1 MTPLI
6 SAQSFMP
13 KLYLK
18 IEYNNPSL
26 SIKHRSIPKQI
37 FSLFRDKSITQ
48 KTHLAILTAGSAGAS
63 VSWAAR
69 QIGCNSTVVVPHG
82 TSENLIRYIKWLG
95 SEIVTTDASQVMT
108 VMKKFKDDPSCKVIE
123 QLNDPTFISHYY
135 SIGAELLEQHSNI
148 STAIVP
154 AGTAASVMGI
164 SYSLRKHEIK
174 IYAVEPA
181 EAPVLQGGSWGPHN
195 IPGLAPPMKTQLFN
209 PKDVDGVISVPSQ
222 KAWDTAASTLT
233 VLGEPVGP
241 SSGAAIAAAQQ
252 LREEGLSGDIVA
264 ICPSQMVTSL

>member
-13 KLYLK
+13 QLYLK

-26 SIKHRSIPKQI
+26 SIKHRSIPNQI

-48 KTHLAILTAGSAGAS
+48 KTHLAILTAGSAGVS
-63 VSWAAR
+63 VAWAAR
-69 QIGCNSTVVVPHG
+69 QIGCNSTVVVPDG
-82 TSENLIRYIKWLG
+82 TSENLTRYIKWLG
-95 SEIVTTDASQVMT
+95 STVITAEPGQVKA
-108 VMKKFKDDPSCKVIE
+108 VIKEFQDDPTCKVIE
-123 QLNDPTFISHYY
+123 QLNDPAFIPHYY
-135 SIGAELLEQHSNI
+135 SIGEELLKQHADI
-148 STAIVP
+148 SAVIVP

-164 SYSLRKHEIK
+164 SRSLRKFGIK

-181 EAPVLQGGSWGPHN
+181 EAPVLQGGAWEPHN
-195 IPGLAPPMKTQLFN
+195 IPGLAPPMKTQLFD
-209 PKDVDGVISVPSQ
+209 PRDVDRIISVPSQ
-222 KAWDTAASTLT
+222 KAWDTAASILG
-233 VLGEPVGP
+233 VIGEPVGP

-264 ICPSQMVTSL
+264 VCPSQIVTSL

>member
-13 KLYLK
+13 ELYLK

-26 SIKHRSIPKQI
+26 SIKHRSIPNQI

-63 VSWAAR
+63 VAWAAR
-69 QIGCNSTVVVPHG
+69 QIGCNSTVVVPEG
-82 TSENLIRYIKWLG
+82 TSENLLRYIKWLG
-95 SEIVTTDASQVMT
+95 AVVIVTEPSQIKT
-108 VMKKFKDDPSCKVIE
+108 VIKEFQDDPACKVIE
-123 QLNDPTFISHYY
+123 QLSDPSFISHYCL
-135 SIGAELLEQHSNI
+135 IGEELLKQHADI
-148 STAIVP
+148 SAVVVP

-164 SYSLRKHEIK
+164 SGSLRKLGIK

-195 IPGLAPPMKTQLFN
+195 IPGLAPPVKTKLFD
-209 PKDVDGVISVPSQ
+209 PKEVDSVISIPSQ
-222 KAWDTAASTLT
+222 KAWDTAASILGTI
-233 VLGEPVGP
+233 GEPVGP

-264 ICPSQMVTSL
+264 ICPSQIVTSL

>member
-13 KLYLK
+13 DLYLK

-26 SIKHRSIPKQI
+26 SIKHRSIPNQI
-37 FSLFRDKSITQ
+37 FSLFRDKIITS

-63 VSWAAR
+63 VAWAAR
-69 QIGCNSTVVVPHG
+69 QIGCDSTVVVPNG
-82 TSENLIRYIKWLG
+82 TSKNLVRYIRWLG
-95 SEIVTTDASQVMT
+95 AEVITTEPSQVMS
-108 VMKKFKDDPSCKVIE
+108 VIKKFQDDHTCKVVEQLSDPS
-123 QLNDPTFISHYY
+123 FIAHYCE
-135 SIGAELLEQHSNI
+135 IGDELLKQHSDI
-148 STAIVP
+148 SAVTVP

-164 SYSLRKHEIK
+164 SRALRKFGIK

-181 EAPVLQGGSWGPHN
+181 EAPVLQGGSWKPHN
-195 IPGLAPPMKTQLFN
+195 IPGLAPPVKTKLFD
-209 PKDVDGVISVPSQ
+209 PKGVDSIISVPSQ
-222 KAWDTAASTLT
+222 KSWDTAAA
-233 VLGEPVGP
+233 VLGTIGEPIGP